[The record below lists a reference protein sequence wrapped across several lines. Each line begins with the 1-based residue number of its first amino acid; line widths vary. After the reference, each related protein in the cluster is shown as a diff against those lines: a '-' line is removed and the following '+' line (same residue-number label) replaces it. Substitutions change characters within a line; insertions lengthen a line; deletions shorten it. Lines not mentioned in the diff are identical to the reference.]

1 MLQKSEQTPYP
12 TIKIYFLNIFRH
24 CILLPVFIF
33 FSTLAF
39 AQPISFSGTVID
51 GHTKEPVAYASV
63 YFARSGVGKSTDSAG
78 NFSFTLNNFK
88 DDTLKVSFIGF
99 EIYKIPITHLQNN
112 QTLNIQLERGT
123 AKGEVIIKAKW
134 NRGLFLW
141 KKIMSK
147 KKQYN
152 RYDLGNFSYEA
163 YNKLEIDIKNFNTD
177 KAKRNFLLKNFT
189 FIFDNMDS
197 TSEAAPFLPAY
208 LIESLSDYAYQKNPK
223 KFYENIK
230 ASQTKG
236 FNNESFS
243 KLLGVM
249 NQNVSI
255 YSNFVNVMDKDFIS
269 PFNDNADAY
278 YIFTVPD
285 TQVVNGA
292 KQYHF
297 VFRPKRAGQNTFEGD
312 AWVTEKTFQIRKISM
327 YLGKEANI
335 NFIDRI
341 SVFQEYIPINDSVIF
356 LNRDKFFADFRVLG
370 KNSLTLIGRKTTSY
384 KDIVINSD
392 SLTATFKEQRI
403 EEVVKTEKSV
413 VKNSDSAWA
422 NLRHDTLSKNE
433 KAIYTTIDKLMEMPK
448 FQKLQTNLKFLVG
461 GYRNIGKLEIGPWFN
476 WVSADTVQGTRL
488 RFDLGTNKKLF
499 KNIYLHGYLA
509 YGFRDKRFKG
519 QAEAFWILQHEPKR
533 VRLHLS
539 YQNDVD
545 NGISQVGEVSQDNIF
560 SLAIRKPNITRK
572 FINVKDIRFEVFNEL
587 GKGFSTEWFVSH
599 RHYTSLLNLPPDSFF
614 TANKGTPLTNFEV
627 ALKLRFAYLERF
639 IETDYNRFSIGTKY
653 PVVELMLAKGIAG
666 VFNSAYNY
674 SKISLTVKDFM
685 KISPYGTV
693 SYKVYGGKIFG
704 AMPFTNLENHPGNDL
719 YYYNR
724 NAFNLMNRFQYLSDQ
739 YAGAN
744 VEHNVG
750 SGLFRF
756 IPITRKLKWRQFYTV
771 KALWGS
777 LSNEN
782 DAINTYAVIP
792 YQKVGFKTLNDKT
805 YVEVG
810 TGIDNIFKVFRLD
823 FVWRLSP
830 SSSYAGS
837 GSKFGVFGSF
847 QLQF

>member
-1 MLQKSEQTPYP
+1 MNS
-12 TIKIYFLNIFRH
+12 FRH
-24 CILLPVFIF
+24 SISFLVLVFF
-33 FSTLAF
+33 ATLSY

-51 GHTKEPVAYASV
+51 GHTKEPVSFASV
-63 YFARSGVGKSTDSAG
+63 YFARSPLGKTTDSAG
-78 NFSFTLNNFK
+78 RFSFVINNFK

-99 EIYKIPITHLQNN
+99 EIYQLPISRLQNN
-112 QTLNIQLERGT
+112 QDLNIQLERGT
-123 AKGEVIIKAKW
+123 AKGEVVIKAKW

-152 RYDLGNFSYEA
+152 RYDLNNFSYEA
-163 YNKLEIDIKNFNTD
+163 YNKLEIDIKNFNAD
-177 KAKRNFLLKNFT
+177 KAKKNFILKNFS

-285 TQVVNGA
+285 TQVVNGG

-297 VFRPKRAGQNTFEGD
+297 VFRPKRPGQNTFEGD
-312 AWVTEKTFQIRKISM
+312 AWVTEKTFQIRRISM
-327 YLGKEANI
+327 YLGKDANI

-341 SVFQEYIPINDSVIF
+341 SVFQEYLPLNDSVIF

-384 KDIVINSD
+384 KDILINND
-392 SLTATFKEQRI
+392 SLTTAFKDQRI
-403 EEVVKTEKSV
+403 EELVKTEKAV

-422 NLRHDTLSKNE
+422 NLRHDSLSKNE

-448 FQKLQTNLKFLVG
+448 FKKLQTNLKFLFG
-461 GYRNIGKLEIGPWFN
+461 GYRNVGKFEIGPWFN
-476 WVSADTVQGTRL
+476 WISADTIQGTRF

-499 KNIYLHGYLA
+499 KDVYLHGYLA
-509 YGFRDKRFKG
+509 YGLRDRRFKG
-519 QAEAFWILQHEPKR
+519 QAEAYWLIKR
-533 VRLHLS
+533 APNRMRLHVS
-539 YQNDVD
+539 YQNDID

-560 SLAIRKPNITRK
+560 SLAIRKPRNYRK
-572 FINVKDIRFEVFNEL
+572 FINVKDIRLDAFSDL
-587 GKGFSTEWFVSH
+587 GKGFSAELFVSH
-599 RHYTSLLNLPPDSFF
+599 RQYTPLLNLPPLSSF
-614 TANKGTPLTNFEV
+614 TVSSGTPLTNFEV
-627 ALKLRFAYLERF
+627 ALKLRFAYLEKF
-639 IETDYNRFSIGTKY
+639 LETDYNRYSLGTKY
-653 PVVELMLAKGIAG
+653 PIVEAMFSKGFAG

-674 SKISLTVKDFM
+674 TKYSLLIKDMM
-685 KISPYGTV
+685 KISPYGTL
-693 SYKVYGGKIFG
+693 YYRIYGGKING

-719 YYYNR
+719 FYYNPF
-724 NAFNLMNRFQYLSDQ
+724 AFNLMNRFEYLSDK
-739 YAGAN
+739 YAGIN
-744 VEHNVG
+744 MEHNIG

-756 IPITRKLKWRQFYTV
+756 IPLTRKLKWRQFYTA
-771 KALWGS
+771 KTLWGS
-777 LSNEN
+777 LSPEN
-782 DAINTYAVIP
+782 IAINNKAGT
-792 YQKVGFKTLNDKT
+792 FKTLNGKT

-830 SSSYAGS
+830 STTYAGKQN
-837 GSKFGVFGSF
+837 KFGVFGSF
-847 QLQF
+847 QIQF

>member
-1 MLQKSEQTPYP
+1 MNT
-12 TIKIYFLNIFRH
+12 FRH
-24 CILLPVFIF
+24 SISLLVLVFF
-33 FSTLAF
+33 ASVSF

-51 GHTKEPVAYASV
+51 GHTKEPVSYASV

-78 NFSFTLNNFK
+78 QFSFVLNNFK
-88 DDTLKVSFIGF
+88 NDTLLVSFIGF
-99 EIYKIPITHLQNN
+99 EIYKLPITHLQNN
-112 QTLNIQLERGT
+112 QNLVIQLERGT
-123 AKGEVIIKAKW
+123 AKGEVVVRAKW
-134 NRGLFLW
+134 NRGLYLW

-163 YNKLEIDIKNFNTD
+163 YNKLEIDIKNFNAD
-177 KAKRNFLLKNFT
+177 KAKKNFLLKNFA

-255 YSNFVNVMDKDFIS
+255 YSNFVNVMDKDFVS

-278 YIFTVPD
+278 YNFYVPD
-285 TQVVNGA
+285 TQVVN
-292 KQYHF
+292 KQKIYHF
-297 VFRPKRAGQNTFEGD
+297 VFRPKHTGQNTFEGD
-312 AWVTEKTFQIRKISM
+312 AWVTEKTFQIQKISL

-341 SVFQEYIPINDSVIF
+341 SVFQEYLPINDSVIF

-384 KDIVINSD
+384 KDIKINSD
-392 SLTATFKEQRI
+392 SLTAGFKNQHI

-413 VKNSDSAWA
+413 VQNSDSAWA

-433 KAIYTTIDKLMEMPK
+433 KAIYTTIDKLMGMPK
-448 FQKLQTNLKFLVG
+448 FQKLQTNLKFVAG
-461 GYRNIGKLEIGPWFN
+461 GYRNIGKFEIGPWFN
-476 WVSADTVQGTRL
+476 WISFDTVQGARF
-488 RFDLGTNKKLF
+488 RFDLGTNIKLF
-499 KNIYLHGYLA
+499 KNIYLHSYLA

-519 QAEAFWILQHEPKR
+519 QAEAFWILQREPKR
-533 VRLHLS
+533 IRLHLS

-560 SLAIRKPNITRK
+560 SLAVRKPNVTWK
-572 FINVKDIRFEVFNEL
+572 FINVKDMRVEFFNEL

-599 RHYTSLLNLPPDSFF
+599 RQYTPLLNLPPLSNF
-614 TANKGTPLTNFEV
+614 TVSSGTPLTNFELS
-627 ALKLRFAYLERF
+627 LKLRFAYLERF
-639 IETDYNRFSIGTKY
+639 IETDYNRYSLGTKY
-653 PVVELMLAKGIAG
+653 PVVELMFAKGISG

-674 SKISLTVKDFM
+674 TKYSLTIKDYM
-685 KISPYGTV
+685 KISPYGTLN
-693 SYKVYGGKIFG
+693 YKVFAGKITG
-704 AMPFTNLENHPGNDL
+704 AMPFTNLENHPGNDIF
-719 YYYNR
+719 YYTR
-724 NAFNLMNRFQYLSDQ
+724 NSYNLMNRFEYLSDQ
-739 YAGAN
+739 YAGVN
-744 VEHNVG
+744 VEHTIG

-756 IPITRKLKWRQFYTV
+756 IPITRKLKWRQFWNV
-771 KALWGS
+771 KTLWGS
-777 LSNEN
+777 LSNDN
-782 DAINTYAVIP
+782 MAINNKTNT
-792 YQKVGFKTLNDKT
+792 FKTLNGKT
-805 YVEVG
+805 YIEVG
-810 TGIDNIFKVFRLD
+810 TGIDNILKVLRLD
-823 FVWRLSP
+823 FVWRVSP
-830 SSSYAGS
+830 APSFAGTK
-837 GSKFGVFGSF
+837 SKFGVFGSF
-847 QLQF
+847 QIQF